1 MTTAPTIGNTS
12 GASSSSGSSAI
23 TPPAISVNEASL
35 IVVQVTAYAVSISG
49 TTITDSQNGSYSTLL
64 DKSPGGDVWEL
75 ILIRAGVASSS
86 SFTVTVKP
94 GDTTAP
100 IEVNVY
106 EIRGATGQEAI
117 GTYQTGSST
126 SPSSSVTV
134 AAQGDL
140 VLFLGSA
147 STPTGS
153 ITYGSGQTGFTY
165 GTPPS
170 NVRSFGSYQT
180 PASTGSISSSA
191 TFANSQTWLVVSL
204 AIAAAGPWAATAGRP
219 YLTVSPTGITATGI
233 SNDGADFGPDTPG
246 TTTYG
251 IQEAMNM
258 VAWGAGGTI
267 VLLPNNASGGYNLG
281 GTQLIIPPGS
291 SGAMNAA
298 IVIRAAS
305 PLQVITFNGVGLYAL
320 TASLGSSP
328 GPPAITAFPTGSG
341 AEQIFLT
348 LDGLSFNL
356 VEGEDGVPEGG
367 LYLNFIPLVDS
378 FVSVIGSEGGGQTG
392 IYYLPNNNSTEEPN
406 REFRVDQ
413 CDTGLV
419 LARDHVVL
427 AKLVVAQAETAGL
440 QVGDAS
446 NGALDSFI
454 ASFHL
459 FNNISAEYGIHYGNS
474 ARSDVTIGNFVC
486 EEDSMGPLVTN
497 VFDVDIGTHN
507 TPALTVV
514 HLYRFDQ
521 TGFVAAS
528 ISTATTR
535 GAIRILSAQSELPGF
550 STTQPT
556 IVSPYTNTTAVC
568 QRIYLPFSAGGNAFK
583 FVLTDFMGIAQP
595 LPCDPPFVDL
605 RPGESLSYTNKPGSW
620 LVYACMFS

>member
-1 MTTAPTIGNTS
+1 
-12 GASSSSGSSAI
+12 
-23 TPPAISVNEASL
+23 VNEASL

-204 AIAAAGPWAATAGRP
+204 AIAAAGPWAVTAGRP

-251 IQEAMNM
+251 IQEAINM
-258 VAWGAGGTI
+258 VSWGAGGTI
-267 VLLPNNASGGYNLG
+267 VLLPNDATNGYNLEG
-281 GTQLIIPPGS
+281 NQLIIPPTSG
-291 SGAMNAA
+291 GAMSAA
-298 IVIRAAS
+298 IVIRAAA
-305 PLQVITFNGVGLYAL
+305 PLQLITFNGAGLYAL
-320 TASLGSSP
+320 TASLGTVG
-328 GPPAITAFPTGSG
+328 GPPAITAFPSGSG
-341 AEQIFLT
+341 PDQVFLT
-348 LDGLSFNL
+348 LDGLAFNL
-356 VEGEDGVPEGG
+356 VANEEEEIPAGG

-378 FVSVIGSEGGGQTG
+378 FVSVSGTVGGEQIG
-392 IYYLPNNNSTEEPN
+392 INYLPNNNSAEEFN
-406 REFRVDQ
+406 KEFRIAQ
-413 CDTGLV
+413 CDTGLI

-427 AKLVVAQAETAGL
+427 NKLVVAQADSAGL
-440 QVGDAS
+440 QVGDEA

-459 FNNISAEYGIHYGNS
+459 FNNTTVTPMNAIYYGNS
-474 ARSDVTIGNFVC
+474 VRSDVTIGNFIC
-486 EEDSMGPLVTN
+486 EEDANHSLVANTFN
-497 VFDVDIGTHN
+497 VDIASN
-507 TPALTVV
+507 YTPALTIV

-521 TGFVAAS
+521 NGFLAATFAS
-528 ISTATTR
+528 GTNIS
-535 GAIRILSAQSELPGF
+535 AIRILSAQSEASGF
-550 STTQPT
+550 YSSPPT
-556 IVSPYTNTTAVC
+556 IPSMGTPWPTSTSGPQYIVC
-568 QRIYLPFSAGGNAFK
+568 VCLRIFLPFSAGGNTYGVK
-583 FVLTDFMGIAQP
+583 ITDFNGVSVT
-595 LPCDPPFVDL
+595 LPSDPAFVDL
-605 RPGESLSYTNKPGSW
+605 HPGETITFTTKAPSTW
-620 LVYACMFS
+620 QVYGCTFS